1 MNLAH
6 PQLDAVLRAD
16 AGAVPSLVIEE
27 QNFFRTLLQDI
38 SDQINGLEGETVLS
52 QDDRVLELSRHAELI
67 DSYLGFTLNRKP
79 LLGRILAALEREA
92 LSDAHYLA
100 SMQLLADV
108 ERMVAELSLPFP
120 CSLTCAKLTIGAVW
134 KAAGIEIAEDYDDP
148 LEKLLDYME
157 LVREFDR
164 EKLFIFVNL
173 RSFFPDDRVALFLE
187 SALGHGFQLLL
198 IDGREYDKLEL
209 ERRVTVDRDLCEF

>member
-1 MNLAH
+1 MSAGAGTCWSCCELADGGGVHALQAGHKDGLSGH
-6 PQLDAVLRAD
+6 PRGAD
-16 AGAVPSLVIEE
+16 A
-27 QNFFRTLLQDI
+27 Q
-38 SDQINGLEGETVLS
+38 
-52 QDDRVLELSRHAELI
+52 
-67 DSYLGFTLNRKP
+67 
-79 LLGRILAALEREA
+79 
-92 LSDAHYLA
+92 
-100 SMQLLADV
+100 
-108 ERMVAELSLPFP
+108 
-120 CSLTCAKLTIGAVW
+120 
-134 KAAGIEIAEDYDDP
+134 DYDDP
-148 LEKLLDYME
+148 LEKILDYME